1 MSPDM
6 RRAAWNMNRLKT
18 LADANASTRD
28 HQIMFSPS
36 ARRNRKIILFAA
48 AILVTGTSMTF
59 AQGGGVGGAG
69 AGGAAGGGG
78 TGTGA
83 GGARGGA
90 AVPAVPPPAPS
101 ASPSVVNPSNPSTV
115 PQQSSTPLNPST
127 PSTTPSTPSTA
138 SSGGATSPANEEPT
152 TSRSNRTS
160 KGALGPS
167 PSRPRRGDR
176 AGVLLL
182 RLFTLFSYLSAE
194 DLRLRSSS
202 PGYCGAALP
211 GVDRVVARLL

>member
-90 AVPAVPPPAPS
+90 AVPAVPTPAPS
-101 ASPSVVNPSNPSTV
+101 ASPSIESQYRAATELH
-115 PQQSSTPLNPST
+115 TPKSFNT
-127 PSTTPSTPSTA
+127 EHNA
-138 SSGGATSPANEEPT
+138 FDAKH
-152 TSRSNRTS
+152 RFKRW
-160 KGALGPS
+160 
-167 PSRPRRGDR
+167 R
-176 AGVLLL
+176 
-182 RLFTLFSYLSAE
+182 Y
-194 DLRLRSSS
+194 
-202 PGYCGAALP
+202 
-211 GVDRVVARLL
+211 VACE